1 MGNIYTGSNSGKAGL
16 EVSDI
21 ADGGTVDAFG
31 VTKINVSDGT
41 VTNDGNGVITLT
53 TGGGGGGAGVTSV
66 ILDTTTTGLTVSGGT
81 TQTITGTG
89 TFTIAGTLVV
99 ANGGTGL
106 GVIPQGA
113 ILTSTATDTLSATA
127 GTADRELMA
136 YETGTDLFEK
146 KVLSTGSSGLAFGAV
161 GGLTSITLT
170 RNTDGL
176 PPQYATGDNT
186 AVLFQDWGG
195 TGQDL
200 SGSVLTTLGTSS
212 LMPNAQ
218 LAGRITQSSNTT
230 STSGTPLLYNVLPAD
245 VAPSTVTAG
254 LTLAI
259 FGVGGGAVSSVVPT
273 PIPDG
278 FGTGSG
284 YVAGDVIT
292 IPQASIPGGTAD
304 LEITLQAADLVGT
317 GAQGIYMGG
326 YNSGGVVADMG
337 KGSLVSIDGSITVTP
352 VNGLSNRSEGQVQ
365 FKLSDT
371 AVAAG
376 AYTSAN
382 ITVDAQGR
390 LTAAS
395 NGSSG
400 GIVGTIA
407 DTQIAFGTAADT
419 IGGNAGL
426 TFDATDATMALT
438 SNSGSSAGITIL
450 NTGAG
455 APQIT
460 IGDSFINDA
469 GSIMDIIG
477 NTNVR
482 IRPGTTPTAGNDKT
496 VSIELKDSAGALKEY
511 ITALTTTGQKELSI
525 NNDAADIDF
534 RVETVAQANAFKIDA
549 AGETASFNVPV
560 TIGNGLIGPGANF
573 SQSSSAAGTG
583 NPGGLITS
591 NTTSISLK
599 LEPEPVVAG
608 VSRTLEKTTTDYQ
621 VKLGKTTTQSFGQTQ
636 NTISSGSGT
645 TDCYPSQGGLI
656 VCTGAASVI
665 LLNLVI
671 AQDALGAYS
680 PTSTPPTT
688 GTPIP
693 SIAALSGY
701 GTWAIGDQVTVLTA
715 LTLGQT
721 PNISI
726 GSYTTLDDGAGSVS
740 DPVADPSRGVSMNGA
755 NSVTTP
761 VTLTANYTAKT
772 FVLVN
777 DPTGFAPLGVQWV
790 AIG

>member
-170 RNTDGL
+170 RNTDGV

>member
-511 ITALTTTGQKELSI
+511 ITALTTTGQKELSF

-534 RVETVAQANAFKIDA
+534 RVESVAQTEAFKIDA

>member
-1 MGNIYTGSNSGKAGL
+1 
-16 EVSDI
+16 
-21 ADGGTVDAFG
+21 
-31 VTKINVSDGT
+31 
-41 VTNDGNGVITLT
+41 
-53 TGGGGGGAGVTSV
+53 
-66 ILDTTTTGLTVSGGT
+66 
-81 TQTITGTG
+81 
-89 TFTIAGTLVV
+89 
-99 ANGGTGL
+99 
-106 GVIPQGA
+106 
-113 ILTSTATDTLSATA
+113 
-127 GTADRELMA
+127 
-136 YETGTDLFEK
+136 
-146 KVLSTGSSGLAFGAV
+146 
-161 GGLTSITLT
+161 
-170 RNTDGL
+170 
-176 PPQYATGDNT
+176 
-186 AVLFQDWGG
+186 
-195 TGQDL
+195 
-200 SGSVLTTLGTSS
+200 
-212 LMPNAQ
+212 MPNAQ

-304 LEITLQAADLVGT
+304 LKITLQAADLVGT

-400 GIVGTIA
+400 IVGTIA

-426 TFDATDATMALT
+426 TFDA
-438 SNSGSSAGITIL
+438 SSAGL
-450 NTGAG
+450 
-455 APQIT
+455 
-460 IGDSFINDA
+460 
-469 GSIMDIIG
+469 
-477 NTNVR
+477 V
-482 IRPGTTPTAGNDKT
+482 
-496 VSIELKDSAGALKEY
+496 
-511 ITALTTTGQKELSI
+511 
-525 NNDAADIDF
+525 
-534 RVETVAQANAFKIDA
+534 
-549 AGETASFNVPV
+549 
-560 TIGNGLIGPGANF
+560 IGPSANF

-688 GTPIP
+688 PPSPIP

-740 DPVADPSRGVSMNGA
+740 DPLNDPSRGVPMNGV
-755 NSVTTP
+755 NSVSTP
-761 VTLTANYTAKT
+761 LTLTANYTAKT
-772 FVLVN
+772 FVLVS
-777 DPTGFAPLGVQWV
+777 DTAFAPLGVQWV

>member
-53 TGGGGGGAGVTSV
+53 TGGGGGAGVTSV

-146 KVLSTGSSGLAFGAV
+146 KVLSTGSSGLAYGAV

-426 TFDATDATMALT
+426 TFDATDATVALT
-438 SNSGSSAGITIL
+438 ANSASSAGLVIL
-450 NTGAG
+450 NGGAG
-455 APQIT
+455 APQLT
-460 IGDSFINDA
+460 IGDSTINDA
-469 GSIMDIIG
+469 GTIMDIVG

-482 IRPGTTPTAGNDKT
+482 IRPGTTPTVGNDKT
-496 VSIELKDSAGALKEY
+496 VSIELKDSAGVVKEY
-511 ITALTTTGQKELSI
+511 ITALTTTGQKELSF

-534 RVETVAQANAFKIDA
+534 RVESVAQTEAFKIDA

-560 TIGNGLIGPGANF
+560 TIGNGTIGPGANF

-583 NPGGLITS
+583 AGGLITS

-688 GTPIP
+688 PPSPIP
-693 SIAALSGY
+693 TIADLSGY

-726 GSYTTLDDGAGSVS
+726 GSYTTVDDGAGSVS
-740 DPVADPSRGVSMNGA
+740 DPVADPSRGVSMNGV

-761 VTLTANYTAKT
+761 LTLTANYTAKT
-772 FVLVN
+772 FVLVS
-777 DPTGFAPLGVQWV
+777 DSAFAPLGVQWV

>member
-146 KVLSTGSSGLAFGAV
+146 KVLSTGSSGLAYGAV

-400 GIVGTIA
+400 GIGGTIA

-426 TFDATDATMALT
+426 TFDATDATVALT
-438 SNSGSSAGITIL
+438 ANSAATAGLTIL
-450 NTGAG
+450 NGGAG
-455 APQIT
+455 APGLT
-460 IGDSFINDA
+460 IGDSNITDV
-469 GSIMDIIG
+469 GSILDIVG
-477 NTNVR
+477 NTNIR
-482 IRPGTTPTAGNDKT
+482 IRPGNTPTVGNDKT
-496 VSIELKDSAGALKEY
+496 VSIELKDSAGVVKEY
-511 ITALTTTGQKELSI
+511 ITALTTTGQKELSF

-534 RVETVAQANAFKIDA
+534 RVESVAQTEAFKIDA

-560 TIGNGLIGPGANF
+560 TIGNAIIGPGANF

>member
-21 ADGGTVDAFG
+21 ADGGSVDAFG
-31 VTKINVSDGT
+31 ITKINVSDGT
-41 VTNDGNGVITLT
+41 VTNNGNGVITLT
-53 TGGGGGGAGVTSV
+53 TGGGGGGAGTVTSV
-66 ILDTTTTGLTVSGGT
+66 EVAGGTTGLSTSGGPIT
-81 TQTITGTG
+81 TSGTITLTG
-89 TFTIAGTLVV
+89 TLNV
-99 ANGGTGL
+99 ANGGTGATSLTDGGILL
-106 GVIPQGA
+106 GSGTGVVTV
-113 ILTSTATDTLSATA
+113 TSQPTNGQLLI
-127 GTADRELMA
+127 G
-136 YETGTDLFEK
+136 
-146 KVLSTGSSGLAFGAV
+146 STGADPVLA
-161 GGLTSITLT
+161 TLT
-170 RNTDGL
+170 DG
-176 PPQYATGDNT
+176 
-186 AVLFQDWGG
+186 
-195 TGQDL
+195 
-200 SGSVLTTLGTSS
+200 
-212 LMPNAQ
+212 
-218 LAGRITQSSNTT
+218 AGILITE
-230 STSGTPLLYNVLPAD
+230 
-245 VAPSTVTAG
+245 
-254 LTLAI
+254 
-259 FGVGGGAVSSVVPT
+259 GA
-273 PIPDG
+273 
-278 FGTGSG
+278 
-284 YVAGDVIT
+284 
-292 IPQASIPGGTAD
+292 
-304 LEITLQAADLVGT
+304 
-317 GAQGIYMGG
+317 
-326 YNSGGVVADMG
+326 
-337 KGSLVSIDGSITVTP
+337 GSITIESTIFQVSPADPTAEISG
-352 VNGLSNRSEGQVQ
+352 VVVRGSASTFMRSDAAPA
-365 FKLSDT
+365 LADT
-371 AVAAG
+371 AVSAG
-376 AYTSAN
+376 SYTNAD

-395 NGSSG
+395 S
-400 GIVGTIA
+400 
-407 DTQIAFGTAADT
+407 GTAPATGTGVANQVTFWSGAST
-419 IGGNAGL
+419 ITGNTGL
-426 TFDATDATMALT
+426 TFDPADATMALT